1 MDKRHLKRI
10 KRRDRIARWI
20 ISAGGMGVIVCVLTM
35 LLLILSV
42 ALPLFR
48 PAAATLKTRLSP
60 PAASGQ
66 RLLTAGMDDFF
77 ESAFVLDDAGV
88 CHFADL
94 LTRQWTDTIALAHTG
109 AATARH
115 LLSVTPQPGHK
126 ISLLWDDGVA
136 QLVRIIFRPEFKE
149 GKRHITHAAETL
161 ALLPAPPEIPA
172 ASTLTVSDEGAVTQ
186 VALFAPNR
194 FVVRRQAAAV
204 GDGGG
209 VAAPLRSFDIALDNA
224 EAITAFTTDK
234 SGANLYAG
242 TRDGLLLHWDIA
254 ADSGATLKDRILA
267 FADRRA
273 VTALAM
279 VFGDISLAVGDA
291 NGGVTT
297 WSPVSLYGPE
307 TGKRLELIHR
317 LPSHRGPVVALV
329 PTEYD
334 KGVISLGA
342 DGTLQVS
349 HMTSERL
356 LLTLRPDSPLRQ
368 VQLSLQGNGLAALNT
383 QGELR
388 VWQLRNP
395 HPEFSWRVLFGKA
408 WYENYDEPKFV
419 WQSSSANDEFEAKY
433 SFVPLVFGSLKA
445 TFYAMLFAVPLAL
458 FGAIYTSQFT
468 SYEVRAFVKPTV
480 EIMAAVPS
488 VVIGFLA
495 ALWLAPRVERAVVGV
510 FVFAILLPFVTVL
523 FLAVWQRCRRFDLAK
538 RIERGYEFLA
548 VVPTIAL
555 AAALAG
561 LLAPGIESLFF
572 HGDFKL
578 WLFQHAGMRYDQRN
592 SLIIAFALGFAVI
605 PIIFTITEDALS
617 NVPKSLKAASLA
629 LGASRWQTVWRV
641 VLPSASPGVFAA
653 MIIGFGRAVGETMIV
668 LMATGNTPI
677 LDLSPFSG
685 MRTLAANIAVEIPE
699 APEGGTLFRILFLS
713 AVLLFL
719 LTSVLNTAA
728 ELIRQRLRKRF
739 GY

>member
-1 MDKRHLKRI
+1 M
-10 KRRDRIARWI
+10 ARWI

-35 LLLILSV
+35 LVLILSV

-48 PAAATLKTRLSP
+48 PAAAVLKTRLPSP
-60 PAASGQ
+60 AVSGQ

-94 LTRQWTDTIALAHTG
+94 LTRQWTDAVPLAPLGT
-109 AATARH
+109 AAARS
-115 LLSVTPQPGHK
+115 LLSVTPHPDLRL
-126 ISLLWDDGVA
+126 SLLWNDGAA
-136 QLVRIIFRPEFKE
+136 QLVRIVFRPEFTD
-149 GKRHITHAAETL
+149 GKRHIAHAVETL
-161 ALLPAPPEIPA
+161 AAFPALQEMPT
-172 ASTLTVSDEGAVTQ
+172 ASKMTVSEEGAVTQ
-186 VALFAPNR
+186 AAFFAPDR
-194 FVVRRQAAAV
+194 FVVRRQAGAD
-204 GDGGG
+204 GDGEGA
-209 VAAPLRSFDIALDNA
+209 AAPIRTLDIAVDA
-224 EAITAFTTDK
+224 ADAVTAFTLDK
-234 SGANLYAG
+234 AGANLYAG
-242 TRDGLLLHWDIA
+242 TRDGLLLHWEIA
-254 ADSGATLKDRILA
+254 ADGGATLKDWVQA

-279 VFGDISLAVGDA
+279 VFGDLSLAVGDA
-291 NGGVTT
+291 DGGITT
-297 WSPVSLYGPE
+297 WSPVSLYGPQ
-307 TGKRLELIHR
+307 TAKRLELTHH
-317 LPSHRGPVVALV
+317 LPSHRGPVAALL
-329 PTEYD
+329 PTLHD
-334 KGVISLGA
+334 KGVIILGA

-368 VQLSLQGNGLAALNT
+368 VQLSLQGNGLAALDA
-383 QGELR
+383 QGELNI
-388 VWQLRNP
+388 WQLRNP
-395 HPEFSWRVLFGKA
+395 HPEFSWRVLFGKV
-408 WYENYDEPKFV
+408 WFENYDEPSFV
-419 WQSSSANDEFEAKY
+419 WQSSSANDDAEAKY

-445 TFYAMLFAVPLAL
+445 TLYAMLFALPLAL

-468 SYEVRAFVKPTV
+468 SHEMRAFIKPTV
-480 EIMAAVPS
+480 EVMAAIPS

-495 ALWLAPRVERAVVGV
+495 ALWLAPRVERAVVAV
-510 FVFAILLPFVTVL
+510 FTFALVLPFVTVL
-523 FLAVWQRCRRFDLAK
+523 FLVGWQRLRRFDLAK
-538 RIERGYEFLA
+538 RIEHGYAFLA
-548 VVPTIAL
+548 VVPIIAF
-555 AAALAG
+555 AAALAA

-578 WLFQHAGMRYDQRN
+578 WLFQHGGTRYDQRN

-629 LGASRWQTVWRV
+629 LGASRWQTAWRV

-677 LDLSPFSG
+677 LDPSPFNG

-728 ELIRQRLRKRF
+728 ELIRHRLRKRF